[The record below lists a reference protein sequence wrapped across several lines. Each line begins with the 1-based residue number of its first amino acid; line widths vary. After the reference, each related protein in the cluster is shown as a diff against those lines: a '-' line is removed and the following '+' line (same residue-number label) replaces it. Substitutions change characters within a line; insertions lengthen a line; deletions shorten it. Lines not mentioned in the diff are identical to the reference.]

1 MKTETKVTNR
11 VNDFMN
17 SVREFLISKYG
28 KIEASWSCGLLLLE
42 DSYTMFLFA
51 QADIAE
57 NGLFLTNRFGD
68 RVKNDSI
75 KIKLDA
81 QVQIIKLLNE
91 FGLTAY
97 ANGKIKQTSDD
108 DSTQEILNNL
118 LGE

>member
-1 MKTETKVTNR
+1 MKTETRITNKVNE
-11 VNDFMN
+11 FMN
-17 SVREFLISKYG
+17 SVREFLAQKYG
-28 KIEASWSCGLLLLE
+28 KIEASWNCGLLLLE

-81 QVQIIKLLNE
+81 QVQIVKLLNE
-91 FGLTAY
+91 FGLTAM
-97 ANGKIKQTSDD
+97 ANGKIKQTSDGD
-108 DSTQEILNNL
+108 ETAEILNNL
-118 LGE
+118 LGG